1 VKKEKLNFAKLLGY
15 IDKALVVWCVC
26 IMGLMCLMVIS
37 SVFLRYVFNLAFV
50 WSEELIILLFIT
62 TTYFGAVLC
71 VRENEHIDIR
81 FLRECVP
88 EKAGQVLNI
97 IITVICIIVQV
108 ALAYISLEWIQR
120 TGSSITVGLKIPY
133 TYIYSIFPVSF
144 ISMAIYRGLKVIKT
158 LEQDKKDRGGVIRC
172 Q

>member
-1 VKKEKLNFAKLLGY
+1 VKKEKIMFANILGY

-26 IMGLMCLMVIS
+26 IMGLMCLMVIL
-37 SVFLRYVFNLAFV
+37 SVFLRYVFNLSFV

-81 FLRECVP
+81 YLRECAP
-88 EKAGQVLNI
+88 ENIGQILNVTI
-97 IITVICIIVQV
+97 AVICIIVQV
-108 ALAYISLEWIQR
+108 TLAYLSLEWIQR

-144 ISMAIYRGLKVIKT
+144 ISMAVYQGLNLVKS
-158 LEQDKKDRGGVIRC
+158 LEQGKQERGG

>member
-1 VKKEKLNFAKLLGY
+1 MFANILGY

-26 IMGLMCLMVIS
+26 IMGLMCLMVIL
-37 SVFLRYVFNLAFV
+37 SVFLRYVFNLSFV

-81 FLRECVP
+81 YLRECAP
-88 EKAGQVLNI
+88 ENIGQILNVTI
-97 IITVICIIVQV
+97 AVICIIVQV
-108 ALAYISLEWIQR
+108 TLAYLSLEWIQR

-144 ISMAIYRGLKVIKT
+144 ISMAVYQGLNLVKS
-158 LEQDKKDRGGVIRC
+158 LEQGKQERGG
-172 Q
+172 

>member
-1 VKKEKLNFAKLLGY
+1 MFANILGY

-26 IMGLMCLMVIS
+26 IMGLMCLMVIL
-37 SVFLRYVFNLAFV
+37 SVFLRYVFNLSFV

-81 FLRECVP
+81 YLRECAP
-88 EKAGQVLNI
+88 ENIGQILNVTI
-97 IITVICIIVQV
+97 AVICIIVQV
-108 ALAYISLEWIQR
+108 TLAYLSLEWIQR

-144 ISMAIYRGLKVIKT
+144 ISMAVYQGLNLVKS
-158 LEQDKKDRGGVIRC
+158 LEQGKQERGG